1 MVNWS
6 SQSVWRV
13 LQKFPLY
20 HSVCLQHTH
29 TCKVFLRCMWNL
41 FFFYQRLLIFLQ
53 DLFQKMVEI
62 DPSEPT
68 EEEKRDGAVTKPR
81 YMRWREQLSS
91 TASLGFRI
99 EGIKVRT
106 YMHPSEKLLC
116 VTFVNS
122 NTITVDIEGENALQ
136 DKWIFVMCNY
146 SLGSQAGIGV
156 IMKSQ
161 YSTLLP
167 LYLGSVSVDLN
178 LALRVMS
185 RYSSSPPPLI

>member
-1 MVNWS
+1 
-6 SQSVWRV
+6 
-13 LQKFPLY
+13 
-20 HSVCLQHTH
+20 
-29 TCKVFLRCMWNL
+29 MWN
-41 FFFYQRLLIFLQ
+41 FHSFFYQRLLIFLQ

-116 VTFVNS
+116 IIFEKGVTFVNS

-136 DKWIFVMCNY
+136 DKWIFVMCIL
-146 SLGSQAGIGV
+146 LGESGWHRCHHEITVLNSTTIVFGLSFSRSQPGFESFV
-156 IMKSQ
+156 Q
-161 YSTLLP
+161 VLQFPT
-167 LYLGSVSVDLN
+167 
-178 LALRVMS
+178 
-185 RYSSSPPPLI
+185 PPHLSWLVPVRTDTRN

>member
-1 MVNWS
+1 M
-6 SQSVWRV
+6 SQSVWRI

-29 TCKVFLRCMWNL
+29 VKYFWGVCGIFIL
-41 FFFYQRLLIFLQ
+41 FYQKLLIFLQ

-62 DPSEPT
+62 DPSEPS

-106 YMHPSEKLLC
+106 TCIH
-116 VTFVNS
+116 
-122 NTITVDIEGENALQ
+122 
-136 DKWIFVMCNY
+136 
-146 SLGSQAGIGV
+146 
-156 IMKSQ
+156 
-161 YSTLLP
+161 
-167 LYLGSVSVDLN
+167 
-178 LALRVMS
+178 
-185 RYSSSPPPLI
+185 

>member
-1 MVNWS
+1 
-6 SQSVWRV
+6 
-13 LQKFPLY
+13 
-20 HSVCLQHTH
+20 
-29 TCKVFLRCMWNL
+29 MWN
-41 FFFYQRLLIFLQ
+41 FHSFFYQRLLIFLQ

-116 VTFVNS
+116 IIFEKGVTFVNS

-136 DKWIFVMCNY
+136 DK
-146 SLGSQAGIGV
+146 
-156 IMKSQ
+156 
-161 YSTLLP
+161 
-167 LYLGSVSVDLN
+167 
-178 LALRVMS
+178 
-185 RYSSSPPPLI
+185 